1 MVERSIIQGQGEKK
15 LEPFDIV
22 EITRIIKGIEI
33 PKDKEDVSIR
43 RKARPC
49 ELDENINKEPEM
61 PTSFSNLRK
70 IKYWNQFTN
79 RSSIIKKIQLL
90 IRVGFFT
97 RY

>member
-1 MVERSIIQGQGEKK
+1 MYTKRKDEQYVNLNVIQCKKCEGMVERSIIQGQGEKK

-70 IKYWNQFTN
+70 IKY
-79 RSSIIKKIQLL
+79 
-90 IRVGFFT
+90 
-97 RY
+97 